1 MKRNES
7 RRNQRGATFLGVLI
21 IVSILGLAVY
31 AGIRLVPLYQEY
43 LAVSRAL
50 TQTAS
55 KLGNGASPGEIRRE
69 LESRWAADYI
79 TSIQPRD
86 IEISK
91 LGSGTVVRA
100 RYNPETPF
108 VGNVSLI
115 VHFDKSVTMGSAA
128 IP

>member
-1 MKRNES
+1 
-7 RRNQRGATFLGVLI
+7 
-21 IVSILGLAVY
+21 
-31 AGIRLVPLYQEY
+31 LVPLYQEY

-91 LGSGTVVRA
+91 LGNGTVVRA

>member
-91 LGSGTVVRA
+91 LGNGTVVRA